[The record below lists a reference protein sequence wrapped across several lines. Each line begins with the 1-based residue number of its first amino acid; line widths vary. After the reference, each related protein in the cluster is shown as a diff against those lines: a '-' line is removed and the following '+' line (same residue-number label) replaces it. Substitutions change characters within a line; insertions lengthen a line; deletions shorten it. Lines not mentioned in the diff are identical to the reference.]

1 MGQMKKSN
9 KWAQIILPLYTVFSM
24 CNEHST
30 HKMFVPYCC
39 LYFFSHFTIQTMN
52 PRKRPRGT
60 VMTLEETR
68 KSWDEVNTRTQAKR
82 LQVVLDVSERMKVSP
97 SAMADPPPSPPPL
110 GPKETYVKLPRPSQ
124 RKMAR
129 SVAIHIASEHSCLR
143 HARDIYFLPLCG
155 VRPQA
160 RGPWRLRGIRHR
172 ELSP

>member
-1 MGQMKKSN
+1 MAHFYCPSCLQDI
-9 KWAQIILPLYTVFSM
+9 WLTFLLYTSVACGLFR
-24 CNEHST
+24 
-30 HKMFVPYCC
+30 VPI
-39 LYFFSHFTIQTMN
+39 LQV
-52 PRKRPRGT
+52 PPARKRPRGT
-60 VMTLEETR
+60 MVTLEETR

-82 LQVVLDVSERMKVSP
+82 LQVVLDVCERMKVPP

-160 RGPWRLRGIRHR
+160 RGPWRLRGIRHG